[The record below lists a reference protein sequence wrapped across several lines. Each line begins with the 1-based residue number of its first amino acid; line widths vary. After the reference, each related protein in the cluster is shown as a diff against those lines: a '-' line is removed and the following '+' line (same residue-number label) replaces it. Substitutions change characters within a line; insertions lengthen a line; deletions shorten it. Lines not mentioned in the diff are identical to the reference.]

1 MDSRESWKK
10 RLDRRT
16 SLWMRT
22 INRDCWCDKNRF
34 LTLGISV
41 VLRSRTVSGLAV
53 LSFSLVRH
61 WPLWLFWHCLGKKN
75 FVSEPRG
82 SDQRPAKK
90 RRIDQQGCGW
100 WNSVIAKQ
108 PKLEEERRRREIVW
122 LGNLLYAAAHFFADV
137 FNAQRWRLSERA
149 KCFLSY
155 IMCCV
160 WGCSRYGNHSHGD
173 FFFSFEAFTEW
184 SIGTTR

>member
-1 MDSRESWKK
+1 
-10 RLDRRT
+10 
-16 SLWMRT
+16 
-22 INRDCWCDKNRF
+22 
-34 LTLGISV
+34 
-41 VLRSRTVSGLAV
+41 
-53 LSFSLVRH
+53 
-61 WPLWLFWHCLGKKN
+61 
-75 FVSEPRG
+75 
-82 SDQRPAKK
+82 
-90 RRIDQQGCGW
+90 
-100 WNSVIAKQ
+100 VIAKQ

-149 KCFLSY
+149 KCFLFY